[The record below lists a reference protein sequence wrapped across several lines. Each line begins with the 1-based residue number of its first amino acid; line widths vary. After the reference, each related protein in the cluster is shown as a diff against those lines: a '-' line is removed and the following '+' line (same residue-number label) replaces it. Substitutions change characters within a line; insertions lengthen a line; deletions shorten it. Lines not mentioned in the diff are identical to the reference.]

1 MASKQAMYRHEAK
14 KALILQKRRVRANQE
29 RLGLRATEDP
39 DPIRERELDHMKL
52 LLLENHLLLLENDT
66 KEEDLNWRQP
76 VQLQHKG
83 FESEKVKKKGLLKVL
98 KKVSGKKKDF

>member
-1 MASKQAMYRHEAK
+1 MYRHEAK

-66 KEEDLNWRQP
+66 KEEDLN
-76 VQLQHKG
+76 
-83 FESEKVKKKGLLKVL
+83 
-98 KKVSGKKKDF
+98 